1 MIDISRKSRTIGE
14 EEKKRKDGAND
25 NRSKEGNI
33 GRKRVEWSEWA
44 RMLKDNQAEWT
55 IMSGPAKMALRQ
67 ENYSV

>member
-1 MIDISRKSRTIGE
+1 MARMIIG
-14 EEKKRKDGAND
+14 
-25 NRSKEGNI
+25 SKEGNV